1 MRIATI
7 ADRAT
12 VVNIIVA
19 MFKHNPTIQF
29 MVKNDN
35 KTNKRITAIAEY
47 AFDFAVARDGVY
59 ISDNNKGVAICY
71 QYNVKSITLK
81 DIGLMIKM
89 VFKAIHISKLFQ
101 IFLHDNFIKS
111 QRPVDGNYYYFWF
124 FGVLAEEQP
133 KISARDLTIALFEK
147 AKIQRI
153 PIYAETTLE
162 KNKKVYERFGF
173 KVYKTWINQTNGIQ
187 VWFMCRDFRMA

>member
-19 MFKHNPTIQF
+19 MFKHNHTIQF

-71 QYNVKSITLK
+71 QYNLKSITLK

-147 AKIQRI
+147 AKRI
-153 PIYAETTLE
+153 YLTRVEAEQEADTYFPPIHPDQWHLVNQQNFEADE
-162 KNKKVYERFGF
+162 KNAFNYSF
-173 KVYKTWINQTNGIQ
+173 QT
-187 VWFMCRDFRMA
+187 

>member
-1 MRIATI
+1 M
-7 ADRAT
+7 
-12 VVNIIVA
+12 
-19 MFKHNPTIQF
+19 
-29 MVKNDN
+29 
-35 KTNKRITAIAEY
+35 
-47 AFDFAVARDGVY
+47 
-59 ISDNNKGVAICY
+59 
-71 QYNVKSITLK
+71 
-81 DIGLMIKM
+81 
-89 VFKAIHISKLFQ
+89 
-101 IFLHDNFIKS
+101 
-111 QRPVDGNYYYFWF
+111 
-124 FGVLAEEQP
+124 LAEEQP